1 MYLWIPMVTWSVVR
15 LVRVLIDWRVRISYE
30 RARAASIAN
39 LLRAVPSGA
48 TVRESHADG
57 SVLCIEIPG
66 RQEPC
71 RPGAYEMTRRKP
83 C

>member
-15 LVRVLIDWRVRISYE
+15 LVCALIDWRVRISYE
-30 RARAASIAN
+30 RARAASIAD

-48 TVRESHADG
+48 TVRDRQADG

-66 RQEPC
+66 RQEP
-71 RPGAYEMTRRKP
+71 RRRGAYEMTGRKP